1 MAALEEAAPTQDD
14 EVAAMFD
21 ANLPMGAAELCSCF
35 AFLAFSAKA
44 LLKKRYVF
52 LFF

>member
-21 ANLPMGAAELCSCF
+21 LSKM
-35 AFLAFSAKA
+35 
-44 LLKKRYVF
+44 KKKKKKKKEKKEEKEN
-52 LFF
+52 